1 MYIPEPKKTPTG
13 WRIQLRINGQSIPVM
28 ADTPKECRRK
38 AALVKAEAQN
48 AAKPVKKCDLTLTQ
62 AIDAYI
68 DERRNML
75 SPSTIRGYRIIQR
88 TRFLST
94 MPRQIGRI
102 DSSEWLGIVNAE
114 LGVASRKTVKNAWA
128 FVKSVLSSHGITVD
142 QNIKVPESRKKRS
155 AN

>member
-68 DERRNML
+68 CALPPDISPLFLYYRNSSKPL
-75 SPSTIRGYRIIQR
+75 
-88 TRFLST
+88 
-94 MPRQIGRI
+94 QIKGKPCKRPVCKAFPFP
-102 DSSEWLGIVNAE
+102 DFPEPFG
-114 LGVASRKTVKNAWA
+114 GVRE
-128 FVKSVLSSHGITVD
+128 I
-142 QNIKVPESRKKRS
+142 
-155 AN
+155 